1 MEHMKGNLSAANT
14 RYFKYHSGS
23 VALGSF
29 LLFITILIRFWM
41 QSLQVY
47 NNNFFEYREQQDQ
60 EIATPEPD
68 IYSNVVYAV
77 LLVLRLSL

>member
-1 MEHMKGNLSAANT
+1 
-14 RYFKYHSGS
+14 
-23 VALGSF
+23 
-29 LLFITILIRFWM
+29 M